1 MSRHEATPSETNKV
15 LNDDD
20 DGDDGPNS
28 SLLEENLI
36 FLVKSN

>member
-20 DGDDGPNS
+20 DGDDGQIPPC
-28 SLLEENLI
+28 
-36 FLVKSN
+36 